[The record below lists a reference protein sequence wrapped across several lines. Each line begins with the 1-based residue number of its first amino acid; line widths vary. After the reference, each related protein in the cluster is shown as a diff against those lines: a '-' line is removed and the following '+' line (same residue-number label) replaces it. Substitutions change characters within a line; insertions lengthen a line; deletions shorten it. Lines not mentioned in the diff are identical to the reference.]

1 VVSTGGDVDA
11 FLRHHGDLLLAG
23 GRDRVRELLAV
34 GDLQYVGAER
44 LLEVAFELR
53 FHHERE
59 PERLG
64 GLVEGGVGVRRA
76 RRRLR
81 RLREPVRL
89 RVRNAERLAGRV
101 QLGLVQHVVERVDPG
116 EGEPDTLGIRP
127 RVRQRPLVH
136 AAERDRLAADRVDD
150 RLHVLAEPVEVV
162 ERVRHRAREVDRIR
176 GWCEPVVAERV
187 VVSGAVERDH
197 GHVVGVERA
206 GDAESGH
213 VCVAD
218 EGRRSVEGGV
228 RERIDQRL
236 CRAKLRCHTR
246 HGRSGYKGA
255 PVPARRATTGDAG
268 GHHYR

>member
-81 RLREPVRL
+81 RLP
-89 RVRNAERLAGRV
+89 
-101 QLGLVQHVVERVDPG
+101 
-116 EGEPDTLGIRP
+116 
-127 RVRQRPLVH
+127 
-136 AAERDRLAADRVDD
+136 
-150 RLHVLAEPVEVV
+150 
-162 ERVRHRAREVDRIR
+162 
-176 GWCEPVVAERV
+176 
-187 VVSGAVERDH
+187 
-197 GHVVGVERA
+197 
-206 GDAESGH
+206 
-213 VCVAD
+213 
-218 EGRRSVEGGV
+218 
-228 RERIDQRL
+228 
-236 CRAKLRCHTR
+236 
-246 HGRSGYKGA
+246 
-255 PVPARRATTGDAG
+255 
-268 GHHYR
+268 

>member
-1 VVSTGGDVDA
+1 MSTRFCAITAISSSRAAATASANSLRSATSSTLVPNASSKSRLSSGFTTSGNPSASAASSRVASASGVPVAASAVSVSRYVSGYGTPSVSQVA
-11 FLRHHGDLLLAG
+11 YSSDLFNTSSSVSIPAKG
-23 GRDRVRELLAV
+23 SRTPSGSA
-34 GDLQYVGAER
+34 
-44 LLEVAFELR
+44 
-53 FHHERE
+53 
-59 PERLG
+59 
-64 GLVEGGVGVRRA
+64 RA
-76 RRRLR
+76 YASAHSSMQ
-81 RLREPVRL
+81 P
-89 RVRNAERLAGRV
+89 NATAS
-101 QLGLVQHVVERVDPG
+101 
-116 EGEPDTLGIRP
+116 RP
-127 RVRQRPLVH
+127 I
-136 AAERDRLAADRVDD
+136 ASTIA
-150 RLHVLAEPVEVV
+150 LHVLAEPVEVV